1 MGSDRIIGWSA
12 AVKGVRLLPAPQT
25 GPRGHIW
32 WYLSI
37 GGRRAGRVPSCAH
50 GERKAACAR
59 AQGCAREGEARLLS
73 LLLRSCRL
81 TKSSRFEQKQAPASS
96 GVPDASEPSSCA
108 SCVLLSSVLVVCS
121 MPMASL
127 AGSMPI
133 SMLSM
138 CSMLNLSIVFVSMVV
153 ARVLRVASV
162 AATPSRSAGH
172 DAAGRASH
180 AIDGEGQRRCSSG
193 EEWEESNRH

>member
-1 MGSDRIIGWSA
+1 MALQLCSM
-12 AVKGVRLLPAPQT
+12 QME
-25 GPRGHIW
+25 
-32 WYLSI
+32 
-37 GGRRAGRVPSCAH
+37 SC
-50 GERKAACAR
+50 K
-59 AQGCAREGEARLLS
+59 
-73 LLLRSCRL
+73 L

-96 GVPDASEPSSCA
+96 GAPHVSEPSSCA
-108 SCVLLSSVLVVCS
+108 SCVLLPSVLVVCS

-153 ARVLRVASV
+153 ARVLRVASASPPRPHGALATTRP
-162 AATPSRSAGH
+162 AAPAIAIVDREERRSG
-172 DAAGRASH
+172 
-180 AIDGEGQRRCSSG
+180 G